1 MQNWVPKGLA
11 SVMTQHPKWSRG
23 ITGLHWNYKKKIAAP
38 KVMDLAVQTCQTSGW
53 KGRWKVCPGSCFLS
67 PPSTK
72 NSGTN
77 QPSKPRS
84 WPRVTFPFQHLVA
97 RSIYKHGNR
106 IAQGQ
111 PSQQKPRRIKL
122 TQKKICSSPG
132 ISLWNWQNN
141 CTQLST
147 STATTSGSQSLQL
160 QFWEFGPVSWAEN
173 VNFNNFTSC
182 FWGDIPSTF
191 LKMVLSQI
199 LCTDDPRL
207 ENPVVRLVN
216 TSTGQPN
223 TTFLAIAMNQ
233 ETSFFAGI

>member
-1 MQNWVPKGLA
+1 MPTSSDYGNQSPQRTSQHVFNLFAQSQLQNPEAMFHYGVMQNWVPKGLA
-11 SVMTQHPKWSRG
+11 SVMTQHPKWSRE

-147 STATTSGSQSLQL
+147 STYINSHY
-160 QFWEFGPVSWAEN
+160 
-173 VNFNNFTSC
+173 
-182 FWGDIPSTF
+182 
-191 LKMVLSQI
+191 
-199 LCTDDPRL
+199 
-207 ENPVVRLVN
+207 
-216 TSTGQPN
+216 
-223 TTFLAIAMNQ
+223 
-233 ETSFFAGI
+233 

>member
-97 RSIYKHGNR
+97 RSIYINTEIELPKASPASRSQEESNWRRKKYAVHKGYPFETDRTIAHNCRHQQPLLVVVNRCNSSSGNLD
-106 IAQGQ
+106 Q
-111 PSQQKPRRIKL
+111 
-122 TQKKICSSPG
+122 SPG
-132 ISLWNWQNN
+132 LKMSTSIISLAVFGVISLPPFWKWCCPRFCAQM
-141 CTQLST
+141 TQ
-147 STATTSGSQSLQL
+147 G
-160 QFWEFGPVSWAEN
+160 WR
-173 VNFNNFTSC
+173 
-182 FWGDIPSTF
+182 IP
-191 LKMVLSQI
+191 
-199 LCTDDPRL
+199 
-207 ENPVVRLVN
+207 
-216 TSTGQPN
+216 
-223 TTFLAIAMNQ
+223 
-233 ETSFFAGI
+233 

>member
-1 MQNWVPKGLA
+1 MCPPPLTMATSHLKELVSMYSMYSHRASCKIPKQCFTMGSCKIEVPKGLA

-23 ITGLHWNYKKKIAAP
+23 ITLKLQKKMIAVP
-38 KVMDLAVQTCQTSGW
+38 KVMDLAVQTGQTSGW

-84 WPRVTFPFQHLVA
+84 WPRVTFPLQHLVA

-160 QFWEFGPVSWAEN
+160 QFWEFGPVSWA
-173 VNFNNFTSC
+173 
-182 FWGDIPSTF
+182 
-191 LKMVLSQI
+191 
-199 LCTDDPRL
+199 
-207 ENPVVRLVN
+207 
-216 TSTGQPN
+216 
-223 TTFLAIAMNQ
+223 
-233 ETSFFAGI
+233 